1 MPPIRTAST
10 TPTTP
15 TTSENESEVEV
26 HGSSWV
32 WSHGTI
38 VSKGRWRCDHL
49 CVPRHFVRTF
59 STKGTTHAATH
70 LIKVH
75 KLIKPG
81 TADTD
86 KAQISINAPRH
97 FNATVLRR
105 AITEW
110 IVEVMITALGSYFV

>member
-1 MPPIRTAST
+1 MYHVIISAS
-10 TPTTP
+10 
-15 TTSENESEVEV
+15 
-26 HGSSWV
+26 
-32 WSHGTI
+32 
-38 VSKGRWRCDHL
+38 RA
-49 CVPRHFVRTF
+49 RHFARTF
-59 STKGTTHAATH
+59 STKGTTQAATH

-105 AITEW
+105 QLPNGLST
-110 IVEVMITALGSYFV
+110 L